1 MPRSVALGKAVSG
14 LMSSSF
20 SQFQIKRMTIYL
32 AVIFAAAAL
41 VYLKDFSEGHALR
54 HALDGIGFALLA
66 YGTYKNGL
74 VTESRSLAGPLCVS
88 NRWRISSC
96 LSRNHYNSCRVC
108 IDQVSRVSANNSF
121 KPNTLHSSKR
131 RH

>member
-1 MPRSVALGKAVSG
+1 
-14 LMSSSF
+14 MSSSF
-20 SQFQIKRMTIYL
+20 SQFQSKRMTTYL

-74 VTESRSLAGPLCVS
+74 VTESRSLAGRYASL
-88 NRWRISSC
+88 IGGAF
-96 LSRNHYNSCRVC
+96 LL
-108 IDQVSRVSANNSF
+108 VSAIVTTIPAASALLRF
-121 KPNTLHSSKR
+121 LG
-131 RH
+131 